1 MLNNYCPECQVL
13 CSGKF
18 CWRCGKRSVVAMVKC
33 PYCGEEVA
41 IVSKFCGNCGKPIQ
55 EAIKMHIERE
65 RGGEHANSD
74 TGDKGD

>member
-1 MLNNYCPECQVL
+1 
-13 CSGKF
+13 
-18 CWRCGKRSVVAMVKC
+18 MVKC

-41 IVSKFCGNCGKPIQ
+41 IVAKFCGNCGKPIQ
-55 EAIKMHIERE
+55 EAIKMHIEGE